1 MLRFAI
7 ALAALCVAAPALARN
22 ITSEVQYYRT
32 IDVRFSENAH
42 VCGLKDPEPFA
53 ELVKTRLSAM
63 DVPHNPDGAV
73 DVVVTITASGSGL
86 LQQSCAGHVL
96 LQLETLMTSEF
107 LNVNAYEG
115 EDQIFTM
122 WSERKYSFPAIFFQ
136 VGAVFSNLAPSV
148 PDETRKVLGD
158 LLDALAKS
166 RSLK

>member
-1 MLRFAI
+1 MLRLAI
-7 ALAALCVAAPALARN
+7 FLVAMSIAMPALARN
-22 ITSEVQYYRT
+22 ITSEVQYYRM
-32 IDVRFSENAH
+32 IDIRFSENAH
-42 VCGLKDPEPFA
+42 VCGLKDPKPF
-53 ELVKTRLSAM
+53 EEVVKSRLSAM

-86 LQQSCAGHVL
+86 LQQSCTGHVL

-122 WSERKYSFPAIFFQ
+122 WSERQYVFPAIFFQ

-148 PDETRKVLGD
+148 PDETKKVLGNLMD
-158 LLDALAKS
+158 KLAKS

>member
-1 MLRFAI
+1 MLRLTVFL
-7 ALAALCVAAPALARN
+7 LAVCVTTPALARN

-53 ELVKTRLSAM
+53 DLVKSRLAAM
-63 DVPHNPDGAV
+63 DVPNNPGGVV
-73 DVVVTITASGSGL
+73 DVVITITARGSGL
-86 LQQSCAGHVL
+86 LEQSCTGHAL
-96 LQLETLMTSEF
+96 LQLETIMSSEF

-122 WSERKYSFPAIFFQ
+122 WSERQYSFPAIFFQ
-136 VGAVFSNLAPSV
+136 VGAVYSNLAPSM
-148 PDETRKVLGD
+148 PDETKKVLGE
-158 LLDALAKS
+158 LLDKLKAS

>member
-1 MLRFAI
+1 MLRLAI
-7 ALAALCVAAPALARN
+7 VIAALCVTAPALARN
-22 ITSEVQYYRT
+22 ITSEVQYYRS
-32 IDVRFSENAH
+32 IDIRFSPNAH

-53 ELVKTRLSAM
+53 EVVKSRLSAM

-86 LQQSCAGHVL
+86 LQQSCTGHVL
-96 LQLETLMTSEF
+96 LQLETPMTSEF
-107 LNVNAYEG
+107 LNVNASEG

-136 VGAVFSNLAPSV
+136 VGAVFSDLAPSM
-148 PDETRKVLGD
+148 PDETKKVLGD
-158 LLDALAKS
+158 LMDRLQKS

>member
-1 MLRFAI
+1 MLRLAI
-7 ALAALCVAAPALARN
+7 VLTALCVAAPAMARN

-32 IDVRFSENAH
+32 IDIRFSENAH
-42 VCGLKDPEPFA
+42 VCGLSDPEPFR
-53 ELVKTRLSAM
+53 ELVNSRLSAM

-86 LQQSCAGHVL
+86 LQQSCVGHVL
-96 LQLETLMTSEF
+96 LQLETLMSSDF

-122 WSERKYSFPAIFFQ
+122 WSKRQYVFPAIFFQ

-148 PDETRKVLGD
+148 PDETKKVLD
-158 LLDALAKS
+158 KLMDSLAKS

>member
-1 MLRFAI
+1 MLRMAI
-7 ALAALCVAAPALARN
+7 VIAALCVTAPALARN

-32 IDVRFSENAH
+32 IDIRFSPNAH
-42 VCGLKDPEPFA
+42 VCGLNDPEPFA
-53 ELVKTRLSAM
+53 EVVKSRLSAM

-86 LQQSCAGHVL
+86 LKQSCTGHVL

-122 WSERKYSFPAIFFQ
+122 WSERQYSFPAIFFQ
-136 VGAVFSNLAPSV
+136 VGAVFSDLAPSM
-148 PDETRKVLGD
+148 PEETKKVLGD
-158 LLDALAKS
+158 LMDSLQKS